1 MPYPDGQH
9 KILVI
14 DDEPVFRETMVA
26 FLRQRNDL
34 VYVAENGLD
43 GLAAVA
49 VYHPDLVLCDLKMP
63 HMDGHQVIQCIA
75 ARFPHIP
82 VMVIS
87 GQANMDDVTQAL
99 RSGAKDYLIKP
110 IRNWSALAQA
120 IDDCLD
126 SAAEDRAYCELAAH
140 LSRLHSDDL
149 AATGLLHAMAP
160 PAQQTLHHWQMSYHS
175 SSPLLL
181 PEFLE
186 LDGRLLLVV
195 MELSFMGADAAF
207 IGAMIKFLLH
217 APYRQYLQG
226 ESRMLDSPGS
236 VLEYLNWNLYE
247 SGLHG
252 NVNMAVILI
261 SEKDEQIRFANAGLT
276 SPSWLQRA
284 SGMPLGMM
292 RQAEYPTYQRV
303 MSKPCTLQFRVDSGD
318 ELSIELQQ
326 AG

>member
-1 MPYPDGQH
+1 MPYPDGQR

-63 HMDGHQVIQCIA
+63 HMDGHQVIQCSS

-126 SAAEDRAYCELAAH
+126 SAAEDRAYDELAAH
-140 LSRLHSDDL
+140 LSRLHSDDQ

-160 PAQQTLHHWQMSYHS
+160 PTQQTLHHWQMKRC
-175 SSPLLL
+175 
-181 PEFLE
+181 
-186 LDGRLLLVV
+186 D
-195 MELSFMGADAAF
+195 
-207 IGAMIKFLLH
+207 K
-217 APYRQYLQG
+217 
-226 ESRMLDSPGS
+226 
-236 VLEYLNWNLYE
+236 
-247 SGLHG
+247 
-252 NVNMAVILI
+252 
-261 SEKDEQIRFANAGLT
+261 
-276 SPSWLQRA
+276 
-284 SGMPLGMM
+284 
-292 RQAEYPTYQRV
+292 
-303 MSKPCTLQFRVDSGD
+303 SKLCM
-318 ELSIELQQ
+318 
-326 AG
+326 